1 MEERVRTR
9 DWLPASGTRLGATF
23 FVRDSFHW
31 LHHYFGI
38 DRLET
43 TLTPG
48 IGGIV
53 FWGGRIPARTART
66 VARLRRLPFWHLEDG
81 FLRSVGLG
89 KEKSLPI
96 SIAVDDLGMAVDAFR
111 PSRLERL
118 IAGAA
123 GGTDGGFGR
132 DIREQLVFHKLSKY
146 NNLPHRAV
154 SFERTGRRRILL
166 VDQVFG
172 DVSVPSAGGSPQ
184 AFDRMLADAVDSGA
198 QCIVR
203 THPDVMAGFRKG
215 YLTEKAARLPGVA
228 LHAEPVS
235 VASILDAVDEVW
247 TMSSQFGLD
256 ALLRGLPVRC
266 YGAPFYAGWGLTE
279 DRFGEPVRAAVS
291 ARRTARPSLDELV
304 AAAFGLFPIYRET
317 AGWQEIDVF
326 RAIETLAEER
336 RRLAID

>member
-1 MEERVRTR
+1 MR
-9 DWLPASGTRLGATF
+9 DKDWIPSSGTRIGATR
-23 FVRDSFHW
+23 FVRQDFPW
-31 LHHYFGI
+31 LHHYFGGKPL
-38 DRLET
+38 RS
-43 TLTPG
+43 TLSPG

-53 FWGGRIPARTART
+53 LWGGRVPAQMARA
-66 VARLRRLPFWHLEDG
+66 VARLRGIPFWNLEDG

-96 SIAVDDLGMAVDAFR
+96 SISIDDLGMAVNAFA

-123 GGTDGGFGR
+123 GGPEGDFGR
-132 DIREQLVFHKLSKY
+132 AIREAIIANRLSKY
-146 NNLPHRAV
+146 NNLPHRTVA
-154 SFERTGRRRILL
+154 FERTGKRRILL

-172 DVSVPSAGGSPQ
+172 DVSVPSAGGSPA
-184 AFDRMLADAVDSGA
+184 AFDRMLADAVASGA

-215 YLTEKAARLPGVA
+215 YMTEKAAAMPGVL

-235 VASILDAVDEVW
+235 AASILDVVDEVW

-266 YGAPFYAGWGLTE
+266 YAAPFYSGWGLTD
-279 DRFGEPVRAAVS
+279 DRFDEPVRSVVAT
-291 ARRTARPSLDELV
+291 RRQARPSLDQLV
-304 AAAFGLFPIYRET
+304 AAAFGHFPIYRET
-317 AGWQEIDVF
+317 TGWREIDVF
-326 RAIETLAEER
+326 QAIETLAAER
-336 RRLAID
+336 ARLGID